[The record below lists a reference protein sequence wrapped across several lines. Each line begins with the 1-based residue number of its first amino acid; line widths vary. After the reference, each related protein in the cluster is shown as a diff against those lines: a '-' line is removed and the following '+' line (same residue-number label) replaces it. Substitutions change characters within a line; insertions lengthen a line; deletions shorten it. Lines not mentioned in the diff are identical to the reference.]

1 MMAPT
6 SGFDRDLCRSKIL
19 EERHH
24 LLAPQLL
31 AQDRCFGSVDTVKLE
46 NVFRRIHSNAANL
59 VHGRSPL
66 SEVAHDLILAHRCRR
81 GPSTPTN
88 SPAASKPMTLIGLS
102 GSTSTAGASSTRHAV
117 DQCPT

>member
-6 SGFDRDLCRSKIL
+6 TGFDRNLCRSKIL

-59 VHGRSPL
+59 DHGRSPL

-88 SPAASKPMTLIGLS
+88 RRATLIAVTQGGSS
-102 GSTSTAGASSTRHAV
+102 GSSV
-117 DQCPT
+117 